1 MLHPW
6 IRGLEA
12 SSLGNCS
19 VEEIRRKFTV
29 FGFYMHGRG
38 SRCIEGCLQQERD
51 QSRYII
57 RENRG
62 KCGEEKRS
70 ANYKWYSLKD

>member
-29 FGFYMHGRG
+29 
-38 SRCIEGCLQQERD
+38 SDSTCTAEGHDALRVV
-51 QSRYII
+51 S
-57 RENRG
+57 NRKG
-62 KCGEEKRS
+62 TK
-70 ANYKWYSLKD
+70 ADT

>member
-29 FGFYMHGRG
+29 LDSTCTAEGHDALRVVS
-38 SRCIEGCLQQERD
+38 SRKGTKAD
-51 QSRYII
+51 T
-57 RENRG
+57 
-62 KCGEEKRS
+62 
-70 ANYKWYSLKD
+70 